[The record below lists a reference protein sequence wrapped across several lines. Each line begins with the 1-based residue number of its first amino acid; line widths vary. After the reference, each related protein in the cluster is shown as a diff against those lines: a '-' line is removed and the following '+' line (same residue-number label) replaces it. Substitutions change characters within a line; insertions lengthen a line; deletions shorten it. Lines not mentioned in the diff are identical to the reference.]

1 MRLRNDADGERLT
14 RKKKP
19 SRLREK
25 SAKPDAGS
33 TGTATAVQAK
43 SLPMGRALFFIVVG
57 FLVLGALCGILSLLR
72 PTHVQAAPET
82 TGPSVVE
89 QQEQA
94 FAANFVGA
102 WLNATTKNTKDLDR
116 YYEGAG
122 RSITATAPVEYR
134 DLAVASAQPNDQD
147 STTVIVSAT
156 VKQAPEG
163 DGEDSKDSDD
173 SATTWVPQYY
183 QVAVAERNGA
193 MSALSLPAPVQQ
205 PGIEK
210 APALAYGD
218 RVNVEKVNDTVEQF
232 LNAYAAGQGDVSR
245 YVSPDSNITSITQ
258 SPFKKVTVSSIT
270 AETAPP
276 SDPPNDGTKTP
287 VMVTAEMETST
298 GKRSAQYVLTLEG
311 RDGRWEIDS
320 IDPAPQIKPQG

>member
-1 MRLRNDADGERLT
+1 MRFRNDTEGERLT

-33 TGTATAVQAK
+33 TATAVQAK
-43 SLPMGRALFFIVVG
+43 SLPMGRVLFFIVVG

-134 DLAVASAQPNDQD
+134 DLAVASTQPNDQG

-156 VKQAPEG
+156 VKQAPET
-163 DGEDSKDSDD
+163 DGEESKDSDD

-205 PGIEK
+205 PGIEG

-245 YVSPDSNITSITQ
+245 YVSPDSNITSITH

-287 VMVTAEMETST
+287 VMVTAEMETSA